1 MGLTEDDKNHVRA
14 IWAHVSKNPE
24 VFGAEALYRLFVAHH
39 TTKTYFSHFDLH
51 ENSPQIKA
59 HGKKV
64 VDALTQA
71 VNNLD
76 DIAGALSKLSD
87 LHAEKL
93 RVDPVNF
100 PLLAHCILVTI
111 ACHNHGPLNAGVL
124 LSMDK
129 FLACVSRV
137 LVARYR

>member
-1 MGLTEDDKNHVRA
+1 MGLTDDDKNHVRA
-14 IWAHVSKNPE
+14 AWGHVSKNPE
-24 VFGAEALYRLFVAHH
+24 AFGAECLIRLFTAHP

-51 ENSPQIKA
+51 ENSPQIRA

-64 VDALTQA
+64 IDALTQA
-71 VNNLD
+71 VHNLD
-76 DIAGALSKLSD
+76 DIPGALSKLSD

-100 PLLAHCILVTI
+100 PLLGHCILVTL
-111 ACHNHGPLNAGVL
+111 ACHNHGPLNASTI

-129 FLACVSRV
+129 FMAVTSKA